1 MAVSVPIEI
10 LMSFVGLLMAISCTP
25 QILRIIETKSS
36 EDVSILTT
44 QMLLFGEVCW
54 IGYSFAIE
62 SVAIFIY
69 GFLSLILLS
78 IQLGVILAY
87 REPTH
92 RDGESVSIEGT
103 GLE

>member
-1 MAVSVPIEI
+1 MGEAVMIEV

-25 QILRIIETKSS
+25 QILKIIERKSS
-36 EDVSILTT
+36 QDVSILTT

-54 IGYSFAIE
+54 IAYSFLIE
-62 SVAIFIY
+62 SIAIFVY

-87 REPTH
+87 REPIHTVG
-92 RDGESVSIEGT
+92 DSDSISGT
-103 GLE
+103 GLV